1 MTSMASMSSLEMSK
15 LLMRCIQG
23 MISSFRMLMPSAT
36 WASSQLT
43 NRDDATSFSFQER
56 RENLRKTF
64 KKQPWS
70 SDNQHAVRKGTQL
83 SSFPWTA
90 VQHKDKQNQVLGSGE
105 AAAVSQSNHTSENKL
120 INIYVYILTNCYL
133 NIQHI
138 HSLLIILVFISAL
151 PCLLK
156 SHIKHFFT
164 ELFYISMMFPGLLPS
179 LHNPSQMA
187 RELLLYTPRD
197 TFFYTR

>member
-1 MTSMASMSSLEMSK
+1 M
-15 LLMRCIQG
+15 
-23 MISSFRMLMPSAT
+23 
-36 WASSQLT
+36 
-43 NRDDATSFSFQER
+43 
-56 RENLRKTF
+56 
-64 KKQPWS
+64 
-70 SDNQHAVRKGTQL
+70 
-83 SSFPWTA
+83 
-90 VQHKDKQNQVLGSGE
+90 QHKDKQNQVLGSGE

-197 TFFYTR
+197 TFFYTRWSAIHSLLCWLPSSAEWCCFGRHRSGRSGTPCTYKKRVSCPACKLWNSKTCLNPLQCLLQDSLVLV